1 MIEIVENPC
10 PEGWRDYCAR
20 HPSAQFAH
28 LWEWATALAA
38 VYDLPAFFLLARQTG
53 MPASRAGLLPLVHFA
68 PPDGPARLISLPYTD
83 GAGILADDQAAGN
96 QLLAAALDLAEK
108 LDAPHLELRQY
119 GQASFDPK
127 IAEPTW
133 LYHAHAFKVG
143 LQRPLPAATA
153 ALWDGL
159 AAKVRN
165 QVRKAWRCG
174 CVGRVG
180 GMELL
185 DDFYA
190 VFSENMRDLGSPTHP
205 ENLFRRVL
213 AEHRLGARCL
223 VIYNQDLPVAAA
235 LVFTLGDTL
244 GNPWAAS
251 LRRYRPLCPN
261 MLLYW
266 LMLCQGVRSGCR
278 RFDFGRSSQG
288 TATCRFK
295 LQWGA
300 MMTPLTWHVFSRPAH
315 CWHPADETLVDE
327 AWKSMDLAASRL
339 QGPAI
344 RRWISL

>member
-1 MIEIVENPC
+1 MAI
-10 PEGWRDYCAR
+10 
-20 HPSAQFAH
+20 
-28 LWEWATALAA
+28 AA
-38 VYDLPAFFLLARQTG
+38 IYDLPAFFLIARQAG
-53 MPASRAGLLPLVHFA
+53 MSICHRGLLPLVHFA
-68 PPDGPARLISLPYTD
+68 PPAGPARLISLPYTD
-83 GAGILADDQAAGN
+83 GAGILADNQAVGN
-96 QLLAAALDLAEK
+96 RLLAAALLLAEK

-119 GQASFDPK
+119 GQAPFDPG
-127 IAEPTW
+127 IAEPIW
-133 LYHAHAFKVG
+133 FHHAHAFKVG
-143 LQRPLPAATA
+143 LQRPLPASTA
-153 ALWDGL
+153 ALWDDL

-180 GMELL
+180 GLELL
-185 DDFYA
+185 DDFYV

-205 ENLFRRVL
+205 ENLFRRL
-213 AEHRLGARCL
+213 IEEHRLGARLL
-223 VIYNQDLPVAAA
+223 VVYNQDLPVAAS

-251 LRRYRPLCPN
+251 LRRYRPLCAN

-266 LMLCQGVRSGCR
+266 LMLCQGVQQGCR
-278 RFDFGRSSQG
+278 RFDFGRSSPG

-315 CWHPADETLVDE
+315 YWHPADETLVDE
-327 AWKSMDLAASRL
+327 DWKSMDLAASRL